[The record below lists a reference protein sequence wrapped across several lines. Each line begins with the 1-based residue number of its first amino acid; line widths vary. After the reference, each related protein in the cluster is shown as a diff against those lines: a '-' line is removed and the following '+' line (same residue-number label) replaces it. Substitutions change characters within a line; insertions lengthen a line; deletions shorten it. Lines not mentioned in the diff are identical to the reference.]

1 MNARVCDDRI
11 IAGAA
16 TLTLPPD
23 SCWRPRWRL
32 GGGASS
38 PPSTLINLLHK
49 ISTYIVMV
57 RYQAIFAVRLWA
69 YMCRGMDIVDT
80 HSQHFPQSLENRR
93 VVRFGAWCLQDTI
106 LPFVVR
112 WAMRG
117 ARIECRNTSKLHL
130 KPGTKSAA

>member
-16 TLTLPPD
+16 TLTLPPY

-49 ISTYIVMV
+49 ISTYMVMI
-57 RYQAIFAVRLWA
+57 RYQAIFVVRFWA
-69 YMCRGMDIVDT
+69 YMCRAMDTD
-80 HSQHFPQSLENRR
+80 SQHFPQSLENRR
-93 VVRFGAWCLQDTI
+93 VGRFGASGCLQDTI
-106 LPFVVR
+106 LRFVVR